1 MTSAPSPF
9 SPSPSGGVA
18 PPVSA
23 SVLKVEFHCHTT
35 ASKDG
40 LIPYDSLLATA
51 RKAGLDAIAITDH
64 DTIEGALAVE
74 KLARDT
80 GSSLQIIVGEEKTLD
95 DGSHF
100 IGLFLQRHIESGELA
115 GAIAEIEA
123 QGGLCLV
130 PHPFRRK
137 DGLFRDGLERLKWFE
152 GRAAGFELF
161 SAKCS
166 FEENQRAAELLST
179 SLTPFGGSDAH
190 YECDLGESLNEIA
203 DAGDL
208 RASVRAMFERR
219 APFRI
224 LGKPQTAG
232 AGERRYAPWYYKVKK
247 YVGLPKLLV
256 PAAKQCYRRYRNLT
270 RGTGLK
276 PLREVHRHA

>member
-1 MTSAPSPF
+1 MSRST
-9 SPSPSGGVA
+9 
-18 PPVSA
+18 
-23 SVLKVEFHCHTT
+23 LNVEFHCHTT

-51 RKAGLDAIAITDH
+51 RKVGLDAIAITDH
-64 DTIEGALAVE
+64 DTIEGALAVG
-74 KLARDT
+74 KLARET
-80 GSSLQIIVGEEKTLD
+80 NSPLRVIVGEEKTLD

-100 IGLFLQRHIESGELA
+100 IGLFLQRQIESGDLA
-115 GAIAEIEA
+115 GAIREIEG
-123 QGGLCLV
+123 QGGLCLI

-137 DGLFRDGLERLKWFE
+137 DGLFRDGLERLKLFE

-166 FEENQRAAELLST
+166 FEENRRAAELLAT

-190 YECDLGESLNEIA
+190 YECDLGESMNEIT

-208 RASVRAMFERR
+208 RASVQAMFERR

-224 LGKPQTAG
+224 LGKAQRAG
-232 AGERRYAPWYYKVKK
+232 AGERRYAPLYYRVKK
-247 YVGLPKLLV
+247 YVRLPKLLV
-256 PAAKQCYRRYRNLT
+256 PAAKQCYRRYRNWKH
-270 RGTGLK
+270 GAGPK